1 MARRDSLVKWNQA
14 RVIKTQGSSFTV
26 FEVRK
31 IIEIIKQLKTRHS
44 PSIFEEFLKCYPNK
58 RYDSTS
64 NMISQMKDK
73 LKMGMMTWDEELYT
87 ILSGKRLRKQVKK
100 LVHIIQVDDNF
111 AMDIYYNTK
120 QIISG
125 KYILTKPD
133 SNNLPIHM

>member
-1 MARRDSLVKWNQA
+1 
-14 RVIKTQGSSFTV
+14 
-26 FEVRK
+26 
-31 IIEIIKQLKTRHS
+31 
-44 PSIFEEFLKCYPNK
+44 
-58 RYDSTS
+58 
-64 NMISQMKDK
+64 MKDK